1 MNDEMKRPRSKSG
14 GFSSVEDAA
23 RALREENMA
32 IRQDIQNL
40 KRQLEVKKQEEEE
53 QNRTINELRV
63 YNDHL
68 RQRRQENAENRQM
81 IVEA

>member
-1 MNDEMKRPRSKSG
+1 MNDKMKRPGSKSG